1 MKAKERRKQILNVA
15 QHVFAKENY
24 ANATTAKI
32 AAAAGIT
39 EPTIYMHFK
48 SKKDLFIAV
57 LKDNYAFIMEILE
70 QIWETPGNLHARYH
84 TAIMEIASL
93 IESVHTDTAGLW
105 VIASTVT
112 DPDISSIIRRFDNEL
127 IAFVS
132 QDIRDA
138 ARIENISLNC
148 NPELFARIII
158 SMMVYIT
165 TLAMAGSKINMD
177 ETACVLDLLLD
188 SLLKTPA

>member
-1 MKAKERRKQILNVA
+1 MKAQERRKQILEVA
-15 QHVFAKENY
+15 QRVFAKENY

-57 LKDNYAFIMEILE
+57 LEDNYAFVMKILE
-70 QIWETPGNLHARYH
+70 QIWKTPGNLHTRYH

-93 IESVHTDTAGLW
+93 IETVHTKTAGLW
-105 VIASTVT
+105 IIASTTT
-112 DPDISSIIRRFDNEL
+112 DPDISSIIRRLDSEL
-127 IAFVS
+127 ITFIS
-132 QDIRDA
+132 QDIKYA
-138 ARIENISLNC
+138 ARIENISLKC
-148 NPELFARIII
+148 NPDLFARIII

-188 SLLKTPA
+188 SLLKTPK